1 MSTQL
6 RVAIFGGTGF
16 VGSYLVD
23 ALVETGMHPVLL
35 VRRGSEHK
43 VRHPE
48 KCTIVAGDIDDARVV
63 GNMLSGATAVIY
75 NIGILREYP
84 DRQVYF
90 RELHY
95 EGAKRTMDAALEA
108 GVDRYLLMSANGV
121 RPDGTA
127 YQRTK
132 YEAERYLASTE
143 LDWTVFRPSVIFG
156 DPRGRT
162 EFATQLLRDII
173 LPPLP
178 APLFYRGFLPHN
190 AGQFQLSTVHVEDV
204 ARAFVA
210 SLEQSATTRQVLKL
224 GGPRPRSWRA
234 IIQAIAAA
242 VGRRKP
248 MIATPAGGV
257 AAVASLLDRFDSFP
271 ITRDQ
276 VTMLMDGNT
285 CGPEA
290 LISLGISPRAFSTD
304 NLRYLKSEIREP

>member
-1 MSTQL
+1 MTTQS
-6 RVAIFGGTGF
+6 RVAIFGGSGY

-23 ALVETGMHPVLL
+23 ALIEADMHPVLL

-43 VRHPE
+43 VRHVE
-48 KCTIVAGDIDDARVV
+48 KCTIVAGDIADARVV
-63 GNMLSGATAVIY
+63 RNMLSDTAAVIY

-84 DRQVYF
+84 DRQVSF
-90 RELHY
+90 HELHY

-108 GVDRYLLMSANGV
+108 GVGRYLLMSANGV

-127 YQRTK
+127 YQQTK

-156 DPRGRT
+156 DPRGHT

-178 APLFYRGFLPHN
+178 APLFYSGFLPHN
-190 AGQFQLSTVHVEDV
+190 AGQFHLSPVHVDNV

-210 SLEQSATTRQVLKL
+210 SLQQAAPTGQVLKL
-224 GGPRPRSWRA
+224 GGPRSLSWQA

-248 MIATPAGGV
+248 MVAAPAGGV
-257 AAVASLLDRFDSFP
+257 AAIASLLDRFDSFP

-276 VTMLMDGNT
+276 VTMLMEGNT

-290 LISLGISPRAFSTD
+290 LVSLGIAPKAFSVD
-304 NLRYLKSEIREP
+304 NLRYLKSAIR